1 MAEALITGS
10 QLRIVF
16 AAGVDEFGK
25 PQYKTKN
32 YNNIKPSATAEELLQ
47 AANAIIGLQ
56 SLELDK
62 VERNNSHLIIES

>member
-16 AAGVDEFGK
+16 EDGVDEFGK
-25 PQYKTKN
+25 LQFKTKN
-32 YNNIKPSATAEELLQ
+32 YNNIKPSATADELLQ

-56 SLELDK
+56 SLSLDK
-62 VERNNSHLIIES
+62 VERNDSHLIVES